1 MELHIDIETL
11 PTDRADVIDMLAA
24 SIKAPAQYKKPDS
37 IAQWLEENKAAELDA
52 LRRKTALDG
61 AFGMVA
67 CIGIAIDDCEPG
79 MFYSDG
85 IMKVHEEARILRDF
99 SDYLNSLKCDKYTTL
114 VVGHN
119 VAGFDLR
126 FLLQRYIVNRLPVPH
141 IIKHAASAKPW
152 ESEKVFDTMCQ
163 WAGVGNRISLDKLCM
178 ALEVPTSKGGIT
190 GATVYDEWLKGNIEG
205 IAEYCKRDVEATRE
219 VFRRMR
225 GY

>member
-1 MELHIDIETL
+1 MELHLDIETL

-24 SIKAPAQYKKPDS
+24 SIKAPAQYKKPES
-37 IAQWLEENKAAELDA
+37 IAQWLEENKIAELDA

-61 AFGMVA
+61 AFGRVC
-67 CIGIAIDDCEPG
+67 CIGVAIDDIEPG
-79 MFYSDG
+79 VFCGGPESAML
-85 IMKVHEEARILRDF
+85 ADF
-99 SDYLNSLKCDKYTTL
+99 STYLSILDCDRYTTL

-126 FLLQRYIVNRLPVPH
+126 FLLQRYIVNRLPIPH
-141 IIKHAASAKPW
+141 LIKHAASAKPW

-178 ALEVPTSKGGIT
+178 ALGVPTSKSGIT

-205 IAEYCKRDVEATRE
+205 IADYCKRDVDATRE